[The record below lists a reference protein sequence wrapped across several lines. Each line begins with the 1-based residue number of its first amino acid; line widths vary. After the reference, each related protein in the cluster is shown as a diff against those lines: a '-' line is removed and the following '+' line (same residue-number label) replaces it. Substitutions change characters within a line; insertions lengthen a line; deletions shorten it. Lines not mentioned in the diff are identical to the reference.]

1 MFSVVREVVPED
13 SLLKTHRGAVHP
25 ERWGSYGDC
34 FSVRVDRV
42 ASLAEFVF
50 AFYASPLFRIER
62 LILRVLAG
70 APADDGDSQALAQG
84 SAKTF
89 SIWYVGERTA
99 TQLLMCDRYERTRSW
114 FQVVPLAGD
123 TTLLR
128 FGSAVAAAPES
139 AVADRAAPRREARV
153 LANDG
158 AVFQLL
164 LKFHIL
170 YSQLLLSAAGSG
182 VMKAARRMDVGER

>member
-1 MFSVVREVVPED
+1 
-13 SLLKTHRGAVHP
+13 
-25 ERWGSYGDC
+25 
-34 FSVRVDRV
+34 
-42 ASLAEFVF
+42 
-50 AFYASPLFRIER
+50 
-62 LILRVLAG
+62 
-70 APADDGDSQALAQG
+70 
-84 SAKTF
+84 
-89 SIWYVGERTA
+89 
-99 TQLLMCDRYERTRSW
+99 MCDRYERTRSW